1 MSDSLNNFIQKA
13 GQSVSDK
20 LSSAVLG
27 KPVDVPGA
35 KKHTGA
41 YVGPGQNEGVTRTSG
56 GDFSTNPNP
65 SPGQRSP
72 AVSLTENDI
81 RYPAGFTPVSYYK
94 NTSGEIIINPSG
106 NPLDIEKKYNS
117 AKDALD
123 KFSDNATSDFK
134 FGLSDDRYSSN
145 WPGDTVPFN
154 LISGKN
160 DRSAFDGSFNEK
172 SWTSDKNRWWSLG
185 EGTPFENEDPVYFG
199 FEMEIDALNSPL
211 INGQARRFIE
221 NFGGSNTEIG
231 SKLEILDS
239 FIYELSKYFTFNTKN
254 TTDSLESIYVTRLN
268 KKHYIKKV
276 DGLDKLIERNEANAN
291 SSFTKYKTNDLIKIQ
306 FYEDTT
312 LSTGTLI
319 SLYKLLYWSR
329 LNGKNIIPENLLRFD
344 CKLVVSEARNIARV
358 RRALGQPEPN
368 LEVIKENVSRYVYN
382 IYECQFIFNKMT
394 HAASID
400 LGQSP
405 AFAENIE
412 IEMTFK
418 FSDMKFERFVFEGRR
433 GKYVS
438 LSNSLTDPQ
447 SLRPIDAPDA
457 RISPEDGIIPIMLDQ
472 QPVVLEIIDGYNRFE
487 RPSDGTSTED
497 NPSDDILG
505 DAKDN
510 DFKSRFRN
518 ALSDASDKLV
528 TNLKRAALSEAQRQ
542 LNDQFR
548 LLNNTIDKVRN
559 SFGIGRM
566 STPTNV
572 YNNPPGG
579 QFFFDVQNSL
589 RNFAGDTLSGLFF
602 GGPQ

>member
-1 MSDSLNNFIQKA
+1 
-13 GQSVSDK
+13 
-20 LSSAVLG
+20 
-27 KPVDVPGA
+27 
-35 KKHTGA
+35 
-41 YVGPGQNEGVTRTSG
+41 
-56 GDFSTNPNP
+56 
-65 SPGQRSP
+65 
-72 AVSLTENDI
+72 
-81 RYPAGFTPVSYYK
+81 
-94 NTSGEIIINPSG
+94 
-106 NPLDIEKKYNS
+106 
-117 AKDALD
+117 
-123 KFSDNATSDFK
+123 
-134 FGLSDDRYSSN
+134 
-145 WPGDTVPFN
+145 
-154 LISGKN
+154 
-160 DRSAFDGSFNEK
+160 
-172 SWTSDKNRWWSLG
+172 
-185 EGTPFENEDPVYFG
+185 
-199 FEMEIDALNSPL
+199 
-211 INGQARRFIE
+211 
-221 NFGGSNTEIG
+221 
-231 SKLEILDS
+231 
-239 FIYELSKYFTFNTKN
+239 
-254 TTDSLESIYVTRLN
+254 
-268 KKHYIKKV
+268 
-276 DGLDKLIERNEANAN
+276 
-291 SSFTKYKTNDLIKIQ
+291 
-306 FYEDTT
+306 
-312 LSTGTLI
+312 
-319 SLYKLLYWSR
+319 
-329 LNGKNIIPENLLRFD
+329 
-344 CKLVVSEARNIARV
+344 
-358 RRALGQPEPN
+358 
-368 LEVIKENVSRYVYN
+368 
-382 IYECQFIFNKMT
+382 MT

-542 LNDQFR
+542 LNNQFR
-548 LLNNTIDKVRN
+548 LLNNTIDKVKN